1 MTWYIGKRL
10 AMIVPVLLGVSLL
23 VFSMMHMIPG
33 DVATALAGPA
43 ASEAVKEVIRH
54 SLGLDQPLPVQFW
67 NWISNIVAGDFG
79 SSLVYKRPI
88 SEFVF
93 QKFFNTA
100 LLAGVSALLAISV
113 GMVVG
118 IFVSSKSHSLLDRI
132 TMAVTLVLGSTPLF
146 WFGLIMVLLFSL
158 NLRWFPATGMVSIVG
173 GGGFLDIAHHLVL
186 PAIVTAVP
194 SAAIIARMTRAS
206 MLEVLGQN
214 YIRVARAKGIRR
226 RIVLRRHALRNA
238 LPPIS
243 TVCGLELG
251 YLLSG
256 VVFVEVVFAW
266 PGLGNALYYAIIARD
281 IPTVQASV
289 LLIALSFVM
298 INLIVDVYNA
308 FLDPKIRVAT
318 EGGQA

>member
-10 AMIVPVLLGVSLL
+10 AMIVPVLLGVSIL
-23 VFSMMHMIPG
+23 VFSMMHLVPG

-54 SLGLDQPLPVQFW
+54 TLGLDQPVPVQFW
-67 NWISNIVAGDFG
+67 NWIANIGVGDFG
-79 SSLVYKRPI
+79 ISLVYKRPI

-93 QKFFNTA
+93 QKFLNTA
-100 LLAGVSALLAISV
+100 LLAGTSALLAIVV
-113 GMVVG
+113 GMFVG
-118 IFVSSKSHSLLDRI
+118 IFVSGKAHSLVDRI
-132 TMAVTLVLGSTPLF
+132 TMAATLVLGSTPLF
-146 WFGLIMVLLFSL
+146 WFGLIMVLMFSL
-158 NLRWFPATGMVSIVG
+158 TWRWFPATGMVSIVG
-173 GGGFLDIAHHLVL
+173 GGGFFDVAHHLVL
-186 PAIVTAVP
+186 PAIVTAIP

-318 EGGQA
+318 EGPQV

>member
-194 SAAIIARMTRAS
+194 SA
-206 MLEVLGQN
+206 
-214 YIRVARAKGIRR
+214 
-226 RIVLRRHALRNA
+226 
-238 LPPIS
+238 
-243 TVCGLELG
+243 
-251 YLLSG
+251 
-256 VVFVEVVFAW
+256 
-266 PGLGNALYYAIIARD
+266 
-281 IPTVQASV
+281 
-289 LLIALSFVM
+289 
-298 INLIVDVYNA
+298 
-308 FLDPKIRVAT
+308 
-318 EGGQA
+318 

>member
-93 QKFFNTA
+93 QKFFN
-100 LLAGVSALLAISV
+100 
-113 GMVVG
+113 
-118 IFVSSKSHSLLDRI
+118 